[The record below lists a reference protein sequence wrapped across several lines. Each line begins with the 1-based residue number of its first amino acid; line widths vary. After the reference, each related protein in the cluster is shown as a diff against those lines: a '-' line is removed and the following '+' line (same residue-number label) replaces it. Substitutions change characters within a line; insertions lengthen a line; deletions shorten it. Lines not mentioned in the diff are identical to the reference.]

1 MRTVFVSALV
11 DGSTVYRPQDYVE
24 IPQVGDVLVIEHGR
38 DMLHVRVDCR
48 IWYGPDRPTLLCVP
62 IGHAEQSPP
71 IPTQSDDFGKS
82 DTKSTE

>member
-71 IPTQSDDFGKS
+71 IPTGSDDFEGS
-82 DTKSTE
+82 GTKSTE

>member
-1 MRTVFVSALV
+1 MRTVFISALV

-71 IPTQSDDFGKS
+71 IPTGSDDFEGS
-82 DTKSTE
+82 GTKSTE

>member
-1 MRTVFVSALV
+1 VRTVFVSALV
-11 DGSTVYRPQDYVE
+11 DGSTVYRPQDYAE
-24 IPQVGDVLVIEHGR
+24 IPQVGDVLVIEHGP

-71 IPTQSDDFGKS
+71 IPTQSDDFEQSG
-82 DTKSTE
+82 TKSTE

>member
-71 IPTQSDDFGKS
+71 IPTGSDDSGGS
-82 DTKSTE
+82 GTKSTE

>member
-1 MRTVFVSALV
+1 MKTVFVSALV
-11 DGSTVYRPQDYVE
+11 DGLTVYRPQDYAE
-24 IPQVGDVLVIEHGR
+24 IPQVGDVLVIEHGP

-71 IPTQSDDFGKS
+71 IPTQSDDFEQSG
-82 DTKSTE
+82 TKSTE

>member
-48 IWYGPDRPTLLCVP
+48 VWYGPDRPTLLCVP

-71 IPTQSDDFGKS
+71 IPTGSDDFEGS
-82 DTKSTE
+82 GTKSTE

>member
-1 MRTVFVSALV
+1 LKTVFVSALV
-11 DGSTVYRPQDYVE
+11 DGLTVYRPQDYAE
-24 IPQVGDVLVIEHGR
+24 IPQVGDVLVIEHGP

-71 IPTQSDDFGKS
+71 IPTQSDDFEQSG
-82 DTKSTE
+82 TKSTE

>member
-11 DGSTVYRPQDYVE
+11 DGLTVYRPQDYVE

-62 IGHAEQSPP
+62 IGHAEQLPP
-71 IPTQSDDFGKS
+71 IPTGSDDFEQSG
-82 DTKSTE
+82 TKSTE

>member
-1 MRTVFVSALV
+1 VRTVFVSALV
-11 DGSTVYRPQDYVE
+11 DGSTVYWPLDCAE

-48 IWYGPDRPTLLCVP
+48 VWYGPDRPTLLCVP

-71 IPTQSDDFGKS
+71 IPTQSDDFEQSG
-82 DTKSTE
+82 TKSTE

>member
-1 MRTVFVSALV
+1 LV
-11 DGSTVYRPQDYVE
+11 DGSTVYRPQDYAE
-24 IPQVGDVLVIEHGR
+24 IPQVGDVLVIEHGP

-71 IPTQSDDFGKS
+71 IPTQSDDFEQSG
-82 DTKSTE
+82 TKSTE

>member
-11 DGSTVYRPQDYVE
+11 GGSTVYRPHDYVE

-48 IWYGPDRPTLLCVP
+48 VWYGPYGPTLLCVP

-71 IPTQSDDFGKS
+71 IPTRSDDFEGS
-82 DTKSTE
+82 GTKSTE

>member
-1 MRTVFVSALV
+1 MKTVFVSALV
-11 DGSTVYRPQDYVE
+11 DGSTVHRPQDYVE
-24 IPQVGDVLVIEHGR
+24 IPQVGDVLVIEHGP

-71 IPTQSDDFGKS
+71 IPTPSDDFEQSG
-82 DTKSTE
+82 TKSTE

>member
-11 DGSTVYRPQDYVE
+11 DGSTVYRPQDYAE
-24 IPQVGDVLVIEHGR
+24 IPQVGDVLVIEHGP

-71 IPTQSDDFGKS
+71 IPTQSDDFEQSG
-82 DTKSTE
+82 TKSTE

>member
-1 MRTVFVSALV
+1 LV

-48 IWYGPDRPTLLCVP
+48 IFYGPDRPTLLCVP

-71 IPTQSDDFGKS
+71 IPTGSDDFGDS
-82 DTKSTE
+82 GTKSTE

>member
-1 MRTVFVSALV
+1 MRTVFVSALI

-24 IPQVGDVLVIEHGR
+24 IPQVGDVLVIEHGP

-48 IWYGPDRPTLLCVP
+48 IWYGPDRP

-71 IPTQSDDFGKS
+71 IPTQSDDFEQSG
-82 DTKSTE
+82 TKSTE

>member
-48 IWYGPDRPTLLCVP
+48 VWYGPDRPTLLCVP

-71 IPTQSDDFGKS
+71 IPTGFDDFGGS
-82 DTKSTE
+82 GTKSTE